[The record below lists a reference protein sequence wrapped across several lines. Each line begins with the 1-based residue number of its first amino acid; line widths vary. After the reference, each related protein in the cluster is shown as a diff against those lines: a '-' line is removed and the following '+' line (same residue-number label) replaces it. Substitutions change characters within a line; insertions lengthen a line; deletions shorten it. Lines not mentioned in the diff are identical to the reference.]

1 MRHNKLDLN
10 LLVALDALLTD
21 CSVSRAADRVFLTQ
35 SAMSSALGRLRQHF
49 KDELVTQVGRKM
61 VRTEKGEAIWP
72 EVRAILLRIGDVTR
86 PMADFD
92 PAKDSRT
99 FRISASDYFCHLAL
113 PSLMQ
118 HIDRHAPSVQLEV
131 IPLSPRLNEELERGE
146 VDLLI
151 VPELL
156 KVRGS
161 PSQMLFRDEWVC
173 VSAKNNPRLTRMT
186 LAKYLELEH
195 VVKRQNHLNFPTV
208 DESVVS
214 AQKIKRRVVAQV
226 PQYAL
231 LALAVAETSRIAT
244 VQRGLATMWAK
255 WLPLQV
261 HKLPFECPPLQE
273 MMQWHKSRENDLGH
287 AWLRDTLLGLCA
299 NLDLRV
305 GGASKRRQVKHSSRR
320 YEKLTESI
328 GAGRNAALE

>member
-49 KDELVTQVGRKM
+49 KDDLVSQVGRKM

-92 PAKDSRT
+92 PVKDSRT
-99 FRISASDYFCHLAL
+99 FHIAASDYFCHLAL
-113 PSLMQ
+113 PKLMQ
-118 HIDRHAPSVQLEV
+118 HLDRHAPLVHLEV
-131 IPLSPRLNEELERGE
+131 VPLSPRLNEELERGE

-151 VPELL
+151 VPEMLA
-156 KVRGS
+156 VRGV
-161 PSQMLFRDEWVC
+161 PSRRLFQDEWVC
-173 VSAKNNPRLTRMT
+173 LSAKNNPRLGARMT

-208 DESVVS
+208 DERVV
-214 AQKIKRRVVAQV
+214 AARKIKRRVIAKV

-255 WLPLQV
+255 WLPLQI

-273 MMQWHKSRENDLGH
+273 MMQWHKSRENDLGN
-287 AWLRDTLLGLCA
+287 AWLRDTLLALCA
-299 NLDLRV
+299 NLDLET
-305 GGASKRRQVKHSSRR
+305 GGGKRKKGHGHI
-320 YEKLTESI
+320 E
-328 GAGRNAALE
+328 